1 MGSGISSSRVP
12 SCPLYG
18 RRSILLIPLAKGETT
33 MKVFDLLAPWCLS
46 VLVLSALLYLL
57 VRFAVRCKEEQ
68 RRLRDLEGSYDPTEI
83 NNEV

>member
-1 MGSGISSSRVP
+1 
-12 SCPLYG
+12 
-18 RRSILLIPLAKGETT
+18 